1 MPSNSDHII
10 QISLFTVFEN
20 AAPFQK
26 ALIFVLVLAS
36 VAALVVMALK
46 LGSGRRLSRGS
57 AYLSG
62 LRLGGPIIGL
72 LGACRA
78 AFGLTQGIGHAV
90 VPVTL
95 RVLAPGL
102 AEIALMFGL
111 GVLTGVIAVFANWVV
126 ESRIDRP
133 VLKA

>member
-1 MPSNSDHII
+1 MPPRSDHILT
-10 QISLFTVFEN
+10 LFTVFED

-26 ALIFVLVLAS
+26 ALMFVLVLAS
-36 VAALVVMALK
+36 VAALAVMALK
-46 LGSGRRLSRGS
+46 LASGKRLSGGS

-78 AFGLTQGIGHAV
+78 AFGITRGLAHAT

-95 RVLAPGL
+95 QVLAPGF
-102 AEIALMFGL
+102 AEIVVVFGL
-111 GVLTGVIAVFANWVV
+111 GVLTGVIAVFANWMV
-126 ESRIDRP
+126 ESRIDRQ
-133 VLKA
+133 VLNA